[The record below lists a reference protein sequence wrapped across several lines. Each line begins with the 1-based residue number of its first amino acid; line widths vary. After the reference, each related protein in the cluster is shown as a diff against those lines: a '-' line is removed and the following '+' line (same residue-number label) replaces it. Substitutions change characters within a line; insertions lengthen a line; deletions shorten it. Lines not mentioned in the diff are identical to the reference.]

1 MNKKLFILGS
11 ISTLAVGGAFAAA
24 LAFKG
29 NNSALTPARATDKSF
44 TFDATVGA
52 EQFEGH
58 YPSKKPAE
66 ISVVTGS
73 SSNLETKVYLT
84 KTSEEDFSVG
94 YGNNGRF
101 VRSWETFSNSDLTAE
116 IGVNNLTSIDV
127 VYGCDKTEYTVATAV
142 YCYIDVYD
150 DEGGWHN
157 DQSGSN
163 GSSFNSDLNLNWNKS
178 MSGDFVVTKVRVRV
192 GASGGSI
199 YFGEPIYIKSM
210 TLNWSC

>member
-1 MNKKLFILGS
+1 MKKNIILSAVIGLTVGG
-11 ISTLAVGGAFAAA
+11 TLAVAFASTRNA
-24 LAFKG
+24 
-29 NNSALTPARATDKSF
+29 SPIALTKAAEKTF

-52 EQFEGH
+52 NQFEDQ

-66 ISVVTGS
+66 ISVVTGV

-84 KTSEEDFSVG
+84 KNAEEDFSVG
-94 YGNNGRF
+94 YGDNGRF

-127 VYGCDKTEYTVATAV
+127 VYGCDKTEFTKATAV

-150 DEGGWHN
+150 EEGGWHN

-163 GSSFNSDLNLNWNKS
+163 GSSFNTDLNLNWNKT
-178 MSGDFVVTKVRVRV
+178 MSGDYVVTKVRVRV